1 MLTAYIG
8 CAPPWEGDLEKA
20 LSLDVAAWAAI
31 VSHETVDELGAAEPA
46 ASIPAAQR
54 RRLPGFTRDVLRCAL
69 PLLRDK
75 PRCPVVLTSPHGD
88 LASTVTLL
96 TDVAHRQVLSPS
108 LFGLSVHNAP
118 TGALSLCLGEP
129 GDQTALAGDA
139 GTLSV
144 GLLEAYARLATGEA
158 ACILLCHAEERLPP
172 VYAEFDDDAP
182 GVVLAMILRLS
193 DAAARPGVTAGR
205 GRAGAVD
212 VARALAAGA
221 SRISCLPPRAEALA
235 A

>member
-1 MLTAYIG
+1 
-8 CAPPWEGDLEKA
+8 LEKA
-20 LSLDVAAWAAI
+20 LTLDVAAWAAI
-31 VSHETVDELGAAEPA
+31 VTHEMEEPLGAAEEA
-46 ASIPAAQR
+46 NAIPPAQR
-54 RRLPGFTRDVLRCAL
+54 RRLPAFTRDVLRCTV
-69 PLLRDK
+69 PLLRDR
-75 PRCPVVLTSPHGD
+75 PRCPVVLASPHGD

-96 TDVAHRQVLSPS
+96 TDVVHRQILSPS

-118 TGALSLCLGEP
+118 TGALSLCLDAP

-144 GLLEAYARLATGEA
+144 GLMESYARLATGEA
-158 ACILLCHAEERLPP
+158 PAILLCHAEARLPP
-172 VYAEFDDDAP
+172 AYAEFDEDAP
-182 GVVLAMILRLS
+182 GVVLAMVLRLS
-193 DAAARPGVTAGR
+193 DAAARPGVTAGP
-205 GRAGAVD
+205 GRAGVVD